1 MMSFFSKK
9 ISDLRNLANI
19 QSETVGGAAFVIA
32 AAGIASR
39 LLGFVRDRLL
49 AGHFGAGDTLDA
61 YYAAFRIPDTLYNLL
76 VMGALSAAFV
86 PVFTEF
92 ISKEKK
98 KEALDLA
105 AGVLEWILLV
115 LGAVS
120 IVAIIAAPAI
130 VTVLAPGFS
139 DEKRALTVEL
149 TRIMLLSP
157 LFLGAS
163 AVFGGMLLTFRCFTA
178 YSLAPIIYNVGI
190 IVGITLLVPVFGLSG
205 LAWGVALGALLHMTV
220 QIPSVRSRKFFPALF
235 RHPLRFDGPV
245 RRVVMLMIPRTLGI
259 AANQL
264 SLFLTTVFA
273 SMLASGSLAI
283 FTLASNIEAIP
294 IGLFAVSFSL
304 AAFPTLSFSASEKR
318 DGEFFETL
326 ARTTRRILFVVV
338 PVAMLFIVFRAQVV
352 RIVLGSGRF
361 DWNDTISTF
370 GVLGWLSVS
379 LFAQALIPL
388 FARAFYA
395 IQDSKTPFFYAI
407 LGETVYVGSAIFLLP
422 RYGTDALAM
431 AFSLG
436 SVANFL
442 FLLLAL
448 RKKIE
453 EWDDSQ
459 FFRENALI
467 FLSAILAGIVA
478 QLSKTLFSFFTMSP
492 LDTFLKVFL
501 QLGFGT
507 LLGFGTFLLFCN
519 WFKISEL
526 RSLWKFIFSK
536 VRRNP
541 EVVTA
546 VEGHPEK
553 GEW

>member
-1 MMSFFSKK
+1 MSL
-9 ISDLRNLANI
+9 LRKNLTLLRDLANA

-105 AGVLEWILLV
+105 AGVLEWILLA
-115 LGAVS
+115 LGVVS
-120 IVAIIAAPAI
+120 IIAIIVAPAI

-139 DEKRALTVEL
+139 DEKRAMTVDL

-178 YSLAPIIYNVGI
+178 YSLAPIIYNAGI
-190 IVGITLLVPVFGLSG
+190 ILGITVFVPLFGISG
-205 LAWGVALGALLHMTV
+205 LAWGVALGALLHMSV

-235 RHPLRFDGPV
+235 RHRLRFDGPV

-304 AAFPTLSFSASEKR
+304 AAFPTLSFSATEKR
-318 DGEFFETL
+318 NGEFFDTL
-326 ARTTRRILFVVV
+326 ARTTRRILFFVV

-352 RIVLGSGRF
+352 RVILGSGRF

-370 GVLGWLSVS
+370 GVLMWLSVS

-395 IQDSKTPFFYAI
+395 IQDSKTPFLYAI
-407 LGETVYVGSAIFLLP
+407 LGEAVYVGTAIFLLP

-442 FLLLAL
+442 FLLIAL
-448 RKKIE
+448 RKKVDG
-453 EWDDSQ
+453 WDDSQ

-478 QLSKTLFSFFTMSP
+478 QLSKTLFSFFSMSP

-501 QLGFGT
+501 QLSFGT
-507 LLGFGTFLLFCN
+507 MLGLGTFLIFCN
-519 WFKISEL
+519 WFRISEL

-541 EVVTA
+541 ALVPA

>member
-1 MMSFFSKK
+1 MSFFSKK

-235 RHPLRFDGPV
+235 HY
-245 RRVVMLMIPRTLGI
+245 IH
-259 AANQL
+259 
-264 SLFLTTVFA
+264 S
-273 SMLASGSLAI
+273 
-283 FTLASNIEAIP
+283 
-294 IGLFAVSFSL
+294 
-304 AAFPTLSFSASEKR
+304 
-318 DGEFFETL
+318 
-326 ARTTRRILFVVV
+326 
-338 PVAMLFIVFRAQVV
+338 
-352 RIVLGSGRF
+352 
-361 DWNDTISTF
+361 
-370 GVLGWLSVS
+370 
-379 LFAQALIPL
+379 
-388 FARAFYA
+388 
-395 IQDSKTPFFYAI
+395 
-407 LGETVYVGSAIFLLP
+407 
-422 RYGTDALAM
+422 
-431 AFSLG
+431 
-436 SVANFL
+436 
-442 FLLLAL
+442 
-448 RKKIE
+448 
-453 EWDDSQ
+453 
-459 FFRENALI
+459 
-467 FLSAILAGIVA
+467 
-478 QLSKTLFSFFTMSP
+478 
-492 LDTFLKVFL
+492 
-501 QLGFGT
+501 
-507 LLGFGTFLLFCN
+507 
-519 WFKISEL
+519 
-526 RSLWKFIFSK
+526 
-536 VRRNP
+536 
-541 EVVTA
+541 
-546 VEGHPEK
+546 
-553 GEW
+553 

>member
-9 ISDLRNLANI
+9 ISDLRNLAKI

-326 ARTTRRILFVVV
+326 ARTTRRILFFVV

>member
-326 ARTTRRILFVVV
+326 ARTTRRILFFVV

-379 LFAQALIPL
+379 LFAQELIPL

>member
-105 AGVLEWILLV
+105 TGVLEWILLV

-220 QIPSVRSRKFFPALF
+220 QIPSVRSSKFFPALF

-326 ARTTRRILFVVV
+326 ARTTRRILFFVV

>member
-1 MMSFFSKK
+1 MSDFFRTRF
-9 ISDLRNLANI
+9 DVLRKLVEA
-19 QSETVGGAAFVIA
+19 QSETVGGAAFIIA

-86 PVFTEF
+86 PIFTEL

-98 KEALDLA
+98 EEALSLA
-105 AGVLEWILLV
+105 AGVLEWILV
-115 LGAVS
+115 SLGALS
-120 IVAIIAAPAI
+120 FLAIIAAPTI
-130 VTVLAPGFS
+130 VAVLAPGFPE
-139 DEKRALTVEL
+139 EKRAMTVGL

-163 AVFGGMLLTFRCFTA
+163 AVFGGMLLTFRRFTV

-190 IVGITLLVPVFGLSG
+190 ITGISVLVPMFGPSG
-205 LAWGVALGALLHMTV
+205 LAWGVALGALLHMSV
-220 QIPSVRSRKFFPALF
+220 QIPSVRSRGFFPALF
-235 RHPLRFDGPV
+235 RRRLSFDGPV

-283 FTLASNIEAIP
+283 FTLASNISAVP

-318 DGEFFETL
+318 NGEFFATL
-326 ARTTRRILFVVV
+326 SDTTKRILFFVV

-352 RIVLGSGRF
+352 RIVLGSGQF

-370 GVLGWLSVS
+370 NVLAWLSIS

-395 IQDSKTPFFYAI
+395 IQDSRTPFFFAV
-407 LGETVYVGSAIFLLP
+407 LGEVIYVASALLLLP
-422 RYGTDALAM
+422 QYGTNALAI

-442 FLLLAL
+442 FLLLSL
-448 RKKIE
+448 RKRIE
-453 EWDDSQ
+453 EWNDKQ

-467 FLSAILAGIVA
+467 FLAAILAGAVA
-478 QLSKTLFSFFTMSP
+478 QLSKFVFAFFTMSP

-501 QLGFGT
+501 QLLFGSS
-507 LLGFGTFLLFCN
+507 LGLGTFLLLAN
-519 WFKISEL
+519 WFKIGEI
-526 RSLWKFIFSK
+526 RSLWKFILSK

-541 EVVTA
+541 EVIPA